1 MFCTHIYFNG
11 NCREAINLYAKAL
24 DADVLTVMAYPEE
37 GKGNFVIHAE
47 MEIDG
52 KKLVMND
59 FGDDE
64 GVTTPGGYQ
73 LVMQFPDA
81 EQLRLAFEILSK
93 DGKILSPMQSA
104 DYSSCVVRFAD
115 RFGTR
120 WAFYV

>member
-1 MFCTHIYFNG
+1 MFCAHIYFNG
-11 NCREAINLYAKAL
+11 NCREAIDLYARTL

-73 LVMQFPDA
+73 LVMQFPDV
-81 EQLRLAFEILSK
+81 EKLKHAFGILSQ
-93 DGKILSPMQSA
+93 DGEILSPMQSA

>member
-11 NCREAINLYAKAL
+11 NCREAIDLYAKAL

-81 EQLRLAFEILSK
+81 EQIRLAFEILSK